1 MRLGRAT
8 VSRRVVVAAVVGVL
22 LAAAAGVGVWR
33 AATAD
38 GPRSVEA
45 RTEQIASTL
54 RCPTCQNL
62 SVADS
67 DSQMARGMRDTIA
80 EQLASGRNAEEIR
93 GYFVDRYGEWVLLSP
108 EREGF
113 GWVVWLLPV
122 AGLGLAG
129 VAAAV
134 IARRH
139 GGSAGPTTPMPPALD
154 ATERERVEQAATAFA
169 DGTLA
174 APDTV
179 AGERLESALVLLET
193 VRADED
199 TSPAVE
205 VRAEHRV
212 LATLDELE
220 AEPARVP
227 ATLDEL
233 EAEPAPVPATLD
245 EFEAEPARVAEPVGE
260 ATADPSLPTARPS
273 PAPGPEARGW
283 RRRPVV
289 WSLVGGAFATVLVV
303 ALLSGLQPRGAGELP
318 TGGISSGQETSEQ
331 DGGGATSQ
339 AGEGAAANGG
349 EGTAADGG
357 EADHE
362 AEIAELRETL
372 ADDPDDTRSRLLLAV
387 RLLESG
393 RAGEAES
400 EAARVLESEPGQAD
414 GLLVLGLAQ
423 ASQQDPAAPATLER
437 FLDRAP
443 AEHPGIEMART
454 ILDRAGSGGGARSDA
469 GGNSQPDA
477 GGNSQPDAGGADG

>member
-1 MRLGRAT
+1 MRPGRAT
-8 VSRRVVVAAVVGVL
+8 ISRRVIVAVVGVL
-22 LAAAAGVGVWR
+22 LTAAAGVGVWR

-45 RTEQIASTL
+45 RTEQVASTL

-67 DSQMARGMRDTIA
+67 DSQMARGMRETIA
-80 EQLASGRNAEEIR
+80 EQLASGRSAEEVR

-122 AGLGLAG
+122 AGVGLAG

-220 AEPARVP
+220 AESARVPATGDELEAEPDGVP

-233 EAEPAPVPATLD
+233 EGESD
-245 EFEAEPARVAEPVGE
+245 REAEPVGE
-260 ATADPSLPTARPS
+260 AAADRSLRTARPS
-273 PAPGPEARGW
+273 PARGPDSRWW

-303 ALLSGLQPRGAGELP
+303 ALVSGLQPRGAGELP
-318 TGGISSGQETSEQ
+318 TGGISSGQDTSEQ

-339 AGEGAAANGG
+339 AGEGAAADGV
-349 EGTAADGG
+349 EGDR
-357 EADHE
+357 E

-400 EAARVLESEPGQAD
+400 QAARVLEAEPGQAD

-454 ILDRAGSGGGARSDA
+454 ILDRAGPGVGA
-469 GGNSQPDA
+469 QPDA
-477 GGNSQPDAGGADG
+477 GGSAQPDGGGRAQPDAGGADG